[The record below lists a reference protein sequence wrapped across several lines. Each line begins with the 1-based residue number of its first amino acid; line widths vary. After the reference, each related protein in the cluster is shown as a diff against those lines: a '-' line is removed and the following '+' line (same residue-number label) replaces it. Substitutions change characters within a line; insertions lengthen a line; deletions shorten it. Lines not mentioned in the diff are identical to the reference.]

1 MLNALCGATIEWCR
15 GVAQSEARHVRD
27 VEVAGSSPVAPTS
40 FRIPINVLKPP
51 LAPLTLTPSK
61 YAIVLLGTPSESKL
75 VSIHADGALSGN
87 PGNERADAL
96 AVAAS
101 QSRNLAIDEAYEAQ
115 A

>member
-1 MLNALCGATIEWCR
+1 MK
-15 GVAQSEARHVRD
+15 
-27 VEVAGSSPVAPTS
+27 
-40 FRIPINVLKPP
+40 RI
-51 LAPLTLTPSK
+51 
-61 YAIVLLGTPSESKL
+61 
-75 VSIHADGALSGN
+75 SIHPDGAFFGN